1 MTTPSSP
8 ASGTVASSPT
18 VWGGVVVVVGL
29 LVVAGV
35 FAGALVKFNDSKDAV
50 AVIGAVTGVVGTIV
64 TAFFGIHAT
73 ASAGADASTKVAAAG
88 ADASTKV
95 AAAGADA
102 ANRVAD
108 AADKAA
114 SSLQQSHNNALAFAA
129 HLDPDKAEEVLT
141 NLHIGT
147 PTESVVGSSAP
158 PSEPAGPPPTVG

>member
-1 MTTPSSP
+1 MNTGSSTPS
-8 ASGTVASSPT
+8 GPT
-18 VWGGVVVVVGL
+18 GSTPVWGAVVVIVGL

-35 FAGALVKFNDSKDAV
+35 FAGALVKFSDSKDVV

-88 ADASTKV
+88 ADATTKV

-102 ANRVAD
+102 ANKLTS

-114 SSLQQSHNNALAFAA
+114 AAQQDSHDKALALAA
-129 HLDPDKAEEVLT
+129 YLDPDKAEEVLT
-141 NLHIGT
+141 KFRHGNASAQ
-147 PTESVVGSSAP
+147 PTVV
-158 PSEPAGPPPTVG
+158 PSESNEEGSPPG